1 MRNTICK
8 FGVKDCEQIGCDC
21 FKNRLKESPPGTAEK
36 VLTELTKFA
45 TNHPDTYVRFQ
56 EADIDADVLRIVIQA
71 LNEGLI
77 GPIQLFLIGM
87 DQGAQKDWE
96 DYPFLVHHIEN
107 ILPNEWPE
115 KRFPMTRNAIQKFWE
130 ADYEAKED
138 RACEVDV
145 P

>member
-1 MRNTICK
+1 MICK
-8 FGVKDCEQIGCDC
+8 LGNDNCKQIGCDC
-21 FKNRLKESPPGTAEK
+21 FKKRLESKPGLAQTL
-36 VLTELTKFA
+36 LTELTKFA

-56 EADIDADVLRIVIQA
+56 EADIDSDVLRIVLQA

-96 DYPFLVHHIEN
+96 DYPFLVHYIESM
-107 ILPNEWPE
+107 LPNEWPE
-115 KRFPMTRNAIQKFWE
+115 KQFPMTRHAIQRFWE
-130 ADYEAKED
+130 ADHEVKAD
-138 RACEVDV
+138 RAFEVDV